1 MKKRT
6 KCYIYIRVSTAMQVD
21 GYSLEAQKD
30 RLTKFAEFQ
39 DMEVVR
45 EYCDA
50 GKSGKSITG
59 RPEFTQMLQ
68 DVADDKDGVEY
79 ILVFKLSRFGRNAA
93 DVLNSLQYIQDFGVN
108 LICVEDGIDS
118 SKDSGKLTITV
129 LSAVA
134 EIERENIL
142 VQTMEGRKQKARE
155 GKWNGGQAPFGYTL
169 DSKKGM
175 LLVNPDEAEIVKII
189 FNKFVNEGLGADSIS
204 NYLNQHGYVKI
215 KYRSHELNYFTRSL
229 VRKIL
234 DNPVYIGKIA
244 YGKSSTEK
252 IKGTRDQYHR
262 VRNDD
267 FLLAEGLHDA
277 IIDLDLWEGARAK
290 REETGVK
297 WVKTHSLEHEHILTG
312 LLKCPV
318 CGVGMSGTVRRRK
331 NKSTGEYKDDF
342 YYRCKHRKK
351 INESDFCNCSLV
363 LNQNEL
369 NGEVE
374 RHIMDLVNNKDGRD
388 FIIRRMES
396 RVDVSSLEKERE
408 QLRGQLRQLSGA
420 KKKLTDMLDRL
431 DVSDKHYDRKYQ
443 DMHDRLDNL
452 YDKIGDIDDQ
462 LQDVNEKI
470 RMAYENQITSKQVYQ
485 ILTCFDKIYF
495 EMTDLEKKEF
505 FRNFIDE
512 IELYSER
519 QRDGRI
525 VKQINFNFPVYYN
538 GNEGNA
544 IRLPD
549 ENTVET
555 IVLLSHKSPDSVI
568 NVKVEFGEG
577 EGRVPLDAIAERA
590 KKYQSKPKITYK
602 MIQEYVEKKYGLKVH
617 TAYIAEVKRSLGLTM
632 YDAPNTTEELR
643 QPRKRPPKEKV
654 EAITEALKY
663 FEVI

>member
-6 KCYIYIRVSTAMQVD
+6 KCYIYIRVSTAMQVG

-39 DMEVVR
+39 EMEVVR

-59 RPEFTQMLQ
+59 RPEFSQMLQ
-68 DVADDKDGVEY
+68 DVADDRDGVEY

-108 LICVEDGIDS
+108 LVCVEDGIDS

-175 LLVNPDEAEIVKII
+175 LIVNLEEAEIVKII
-189 FNKFVNEGLGADSIS
+189 YNKFVNEGVGADSIS
-204 NYLNQHGYVKI
+204 NYLNQHGYVK
-215 KYRSHELNYFTRSL
+215 KKNRSHELNYFTRGL
-229 VRKIL
+229 IRKIL

-267 FLLAEGLHDA
+267 FLLAEGLHEA
-277 IIDLDLWEGARAK
+277 IIDLDLWDGARAK

-312 LLKCPV
+312 LLKCPI

-331 NKSTGEYKDDF
+331 NKSTGKYKDDF

-374 RHIMDLVNNKDGRD
+374 KYIMDLVNHEDCRD
-388 FIIRRMES
+388 FIIRRMETK
-396 RVDVSSLEKERE
+396 VDVGSLETERE

-420 KKKLTDMLDRL
+420 KKKLTDMIDRL
-431 DVSDKHYDRKYQ
+431 DVTDKHYDRKYQ

-462 LQDVNEKI
+462 LRDVNEKI
-470 RMAYENQITSKQVYQ
+470 QMA
-485 ILTCFDKIYF
+485 F
-495 EMTDLEKKEF
+495 E
-505 FRNFIDE
+505 
-512 IELYSER
+512 
-519 QRDGRI
+519 
-525 VKQINFNFPVYYN
+525 
-538 GNEGNA
+538 
-544 IRLPD
+544 
-549 ENTVET
+549 
-555 IVLLSHKSPDSVI
+555 
-568 NVKVEFGEG
+568 
-577 EGRVPLDAIAERA
+577 
-590 KKYQSKPKITYK
+590 
-602 MIQEYVEKKYGLKVH
+602 
-617 TAYIAEVKRSLGLTM
+617 
-632 YDAPNTTEELR
+632 
-643 QPRKRPPKEKV
+643 
-654 EAITEALKY
+654 
-663 FEVI
+663 

>member
-175 LLVNPDEAEIVKII
+175 LIVNPEEAEIVKII

-204 NYLNQHGYVKI
+204 NYLNQHGYVKR
-215 KYRSHELNYFTRSL
+215 KYRSHELNYFTRGL

-312 LLKCPV
+312 LLKCPI

-374 RHIMDLVNNKDGRD
+374 KHIMDLVNHKDCRD
-388 FIIRRMES
+388 FIIRRMETK
-396 RVDVSSLEKERE
+396 VDVSSLETERE

-420 KKKLTDMLDRL
+420 KKKLTDMIDRL
-431 DVSDKHYDRKYQ
+431 DVTDKHYDRKYQ

-519 QRDGRI
+519 QSDGRI

-555 IVLLSHKSPDSVI
+555 VVLLSHKKPDGHI

-577 EGRVPLDAIAERA
+577 EGKVPLDNIAKRA
-590 KKYQSKPKITYK
+590 EEYKPKERVTYK
-602 MIQEYVEKKYGLKVH
+602 MIKEYIEAKYGFKVH
-617 TAYIAEVKRSLGLTM
+617 TAYIAEVKRDLGLPM
-632 YDAPNTTEELR
+632 YDAPNAVEELK
-643 QPRKRPPKEKV
+643 QPRKHPTAEKV
-654 EAITEALKY
+654 EAIKDALKH
-663 FEVI
+663 FKII